1 MKKRRLRNLAPERE
15 LICLF
20 GCTGD
25 RDRTKRPEMA
35 EISENLADKIFV
47 TADDNRSEPIEDIM
61 EDIRKGFSDSGLA
74 LRPCSGQAKVT
85 FIHDRK
91 EAIITSILSASADAI
106 ILLAGKGHENFL
118 IDGKSRIPFSEKEI
132 VKEAF
137 TRIEE

>member
-1 MKKRRLRNLAPERE
+1 
-15 LICLF
+15 
-20 GCTGD
+20 
-25 RDRTKRPEMA
+25 MA
-35 EISENLADKIFV
+35 EISERLADKIFV

-61 EDIRKGFSDSGLA
+61 EDIRKGFSESGLA

>member
-1 MKKRRLRNLAPERE
+1 
-15 LICLF
+15 
-20 GCTGD
+20 
-25 RDRTKRPEMA
+25 MA
-35 EISENLADKIFV
+35 EISERLADKIFV

-61 EDIRKGFSDSGLA
+61 EDIRKGFSKSGQA

-91 EAIITSILSASADAI
+91 EAIITSIQTASANAI

-137 TRIEE
+137 IRMTTRVL